1 MIAPSQLQV
10 LASEHHY
17 PDPAPMRR
25 LPRRHRR
32 HSGDELSIRLAT
44 GRDAGAVRE
53 LEQLDGR
60 TLTDGSRL
68 VAEVGGVPV
77 AAISVADDT
86 VVADPFEPTASVVD
100 LLRLRARQL
109 RTAGTPRP
117 APRLALIERLA
128 R

>member
-10 LASEHHY
+10 LTAQAQH
-17 PDPAPMRR
+17 DTVPMKR
-25 LPRRHRR
+25 LPRRRRR
-32 HSGDELSIRLAT
+32 HGDALAIRFAT
-44 GRDAGAVRE
+44 ARDAQVVRE

-60 TLTDGSRL
+60 SLTDGSRL
-68 VAEVGGVPV
+68 VAEVGGVAV

-109 RTAGTPRP
+109 RIAGTPRP
-117 APRLALIERLA
+117 APKLALIERLA

>member
-10 LASEHHY
+10 LATEHHF
-17 PDPAPMRR
+17 DAVPMKR
-25 LPRRHRR
+25 LPRRRRR
-32 HSGDELSIRLAT
+32 HGDAVEIRVAT
-44 GRDAGAVRE
+44 GRDAHAVRE

-68 VAEVGGVPV
+68 VAEVGGVTV

-86 VVADPFEPTASVVD
+86 VVADPFEPTSSIVD

-109 RTAGTPRP
+109 RIAGTPRP
-117 APRLALIERLA
+117 APKLALIERLA